1 MGKDA
6 KRNDV
11 EVFVEHIPY
20 QEKELSFTRPDK
32 NLESSTGKIVTDV
45 DGDKILSSTL
55 WNGTV
60 VLDEQG
66 NNVTKYNSN
75 LISLAKY
82 DKNTNKYEFF
92 NVNTG
97 ESRGDYGFFDVV
109 HDNKIRAHVSLGN
122 NKYGAV
128 LELTELNKE
137 KFTYTRMGKD
147 ANGKDIKIFV
157 EHEPYT
163 GDLKPNFTK

>member
-1 MGKDA
+1 MLISETQNYQAVVELTQLDKEKFTYKRMGKDA
-6 KRNDV
+6 KGNDV

-20 QEKELSFTRPDK
+20 HEKELSFTRPDK

-82 DKNTNKYEFF
+82 DKNTNKYEF
-92 NVNTG
+92 
-97 ESRGDYGFFDVV
+97 S
-109 HDNKIRAHVSLGN
+109 
-122 NKYGAV
+122 
-128 LELTELNKE
+128 
-137 KFTYTRMGKD
+137 M
-147 ANGKDIKIFV
+147 
-157 EHEPYT
+157 
-163 GDLKPNFTK
+163 

>member
-1 MGKDA
+1 M
-6 KRNDV
+6 
-11 EVFVEHIPY
+11 
-20 QEKELSFTRPDK
+20 
-32 NLESSTGKIVTDV
+32 
-45 DGDKILSSTL
+45 
-55 WNGTV
+55 

-75 LISLAKY
+75 LISLARY
-82 DKNTNKYEFF
+82 DENTNKYEFF

-109 HDNKIRAHVSLGN
+109 HGNKIRAHVSLGN

-157 EHEPYT
+157 EHEPVYRWP
-163 GDLKPNFTK
+163 KTKFHKVRCKRVVYRQKMPSGIFLSF